1 MKFDSKKLLKIG
13 GILAAGGL
21 LLAGVGMLLGGMTST
36 YIDSRGIH
44 VMKYEE
50 KRLEYQKLPG
60 KIENLDID
68 FSMADLEIILADENA
83 IEAVY
88 YEDSAK
94 PEIHQ
99 DGNTTTITSKSQ
111 EENRVVFMGVGNI
124 YGNSKIKVYLD
135 KKETGQSLDAR
146 LDNGKI
152 KFNGPRAFK
161 ALSIQNHLGSVDM
174 ASVKADSVYIKLD
187 NGDLDVSDVES
198 KSFTAQNHLGKIT
211 AANIRAD
218 EGSIKN
224 DNGKITL
231 TDSTYNMLTAEDH
244 LGDIAGEG
252 LNVRG
257 GQFKND
263 NGKISLSGA
272 IEGEINVTAHLGDVN
287 IKTSIP
293 RETAGYQLSTSLG
306 KVEVDGAKYEEAVR
320 DENQSGTSRFVINN
334 NNGDIR
340 LDFGQQ

>member
-111 EENRVVFMGVGNI
+111 EENRVVFMGCLL
-124 YGNSKIKVYLD
+124 Y
-135 KKETGQSLDAR
+135 
-146 LDNGKI
+146 
-152 KFNGPRAFK
+152 
-161 ALSIQNHLGSVDM
+161 
-174 ASVKADSVYIKLD
+174 
-187 NGDLDVSDVES
+187 
-198 KSFTAQNHLGKIT
+198 
-211 AANIRAD
+211 
-218 EGSIKN
+218 
-224 DNGKITL
+224 
-231 TDSTYNMLTAEDH
+231 
-244 LGDIAGEG
+244 
-252 LNVRG
+252 
-257 GQFKND
+257 
-263 NGKISLSGA
+263 
-272 IEGEINVTAHLGDVN
+272 
-287 IKTSIP
+287 
-293 RETAGYQLSTSLG
+293 
-306 KVEVDGAKYEEAVR
+306 
-320 DENQSGTSRFVINN
+320 TSRCV
-334 NNGDIR
+334 
-340 LDFGQQ
+340 